1 MNENDATVTYHASCV
16 SVEGRGVLI
25 IGASGR
31 GKSALAL
38 QLIAL
43 GALLVSDDRTI
54 LMADGEALVASAPP
68 QIKGLI
74 EARGIGILN
83 AEVVATAPICLVVDL
98 DHFETARL
106 PVPRVIKLL
115 DINVPCLHKI
125 DGAHFPAAILQY
137 LKAGRQDQT

>member
-16 SVEGRGVLI
+16 SVDGRGVLI
-25 IGASGR
+25 KGASGR

-38 QLIAL
+38 QLLAL

-54 LMADGEALVASAPP
+54 LTAEGGVLVASAPP
-68 QIKGLI
+68 QIRGLI

-83 AEVVATAPICLVVDL
+83 AEIVPTAPIWSVIDL
-98 DHFETARL
+98 DHRETARL
-106 PVPRVIKLL
+106 PHPRVTEILGI
-115 DINVPCLHKI
+115 DVPCLHKI

-137 LKAGRQDQT
+137 LKAGRRDQL